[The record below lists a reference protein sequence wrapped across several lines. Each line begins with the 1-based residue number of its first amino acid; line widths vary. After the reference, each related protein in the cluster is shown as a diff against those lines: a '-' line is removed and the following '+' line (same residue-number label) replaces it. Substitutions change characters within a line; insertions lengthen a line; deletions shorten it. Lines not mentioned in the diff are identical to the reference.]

1 MKPDRELDITIL
13 EDLDHLSD
21 LWNTSETKNSAI
33 RNSVHILRRLLIYND
48 LQKSANSRKFQILID
63 APDVKP
69 FIKATR
75 YGLIDFYQCGGTNV
89 LGVHIAG
96 SFVHSKRSHRLER
109 IMREH
114 HPDHR
119 VQLNLTSFLRQQVFS
134 FKGEFVT
141 RADIIKYVAN
151 KAGSA
156 HFDRKGRDETIERIR
171 SAVNMKLEK
180 DGTPSFGFNVNAFG
194 KKPLDFS
201 PDPRA
206 IDPIFIETAATAK
219 FLVESQSVKEY
230 CHILKREY
238 GLDT

>member
-1 MKPDRELDITIL
+1 MLPDRELDITIL
-13 EDLDHLSD
+13 EDLDHLAE

-33 RNSVHILRRLLIYND
+33 RNSVHILRRLLIYSD
-48 LQKSANSRKFQILID
+48 LQKSANSRKFKIIID

-69 FIKATR
+69 FLKATR
-75 YGLIDFYQCGGTNV
+75 YGLIEFFQCGGGNV

-96 SFVHSKRSHRLER
+96 TVVHSKRSNRLER

-114 HPDHR
+114 NPDQR

-141 RADIIKYVAN
+141 RSDIIKYVAN

-156 HFDRKGRDETIERIR
+156 HFDRKDRDGTIERIR
-171 SAVNMKLEK
+171 SAV
-180 DGTPSFGFNVNAFG
+180 DIRRTGSGTPSFAFNINAFG
-194 KKPLDFS
+194 TKPLDFT

-206 IDPIFIETAATAK
+206 IDPVFIEIAATAM

-230 CHILKREY
+230 CELLKREY
-238 GLDT
+238 GL